1 MIAWLRGRIQR
12 RTEGRVVVDVGGVG
26 YELEVS
32 ARTLDQIPLGSGEIE
47 LEVLT
52 LFRTDSLQLYGFG
65 DELERELFR
74 ILVGISGVGPKL
86 ALAVLSCLSP
96 ASLSRAVEA
105 EDTEPLQRVPGVGKK
120 TAQRLLLELRG
131 KLSGLGILAGERE
144 GDAELGGPSSIARD
158 AISALMNMGYR
169 RNEAEPAVMQSS
181 TQDGEPDL
189 SSLIRGALR
198 RLVKR

>member
-12 RTEGRVVVDVGGVG
+12 RAAGRVVVDVGGVG

-32 ARTLDQIPLGSGEIE
+32 TRSLDQIPLGSAEVE

-52 LFRTDSLQLYGFG
+52 LFRGDSLQLFGFA

-86 ALAVLSCLSP
+86 ALAVLSDLSP
-96 ASLSRAVEA
+96 ASLCRAVEA
-105 EDTEPLQRVPGVGKK
+105 EDSAPLQRVSGVGKK

-131 KLSGLGILAGERE
+131 KLSGLGILTGEHE
-144 GDAELGGPSSIARD
+144 SDVELGGPSALARD

-169 RNEAEPAVMQSS
+169 RNEAEPAVLQSS
-181 TQDGEPDL
+181 TQDGENDI